1 VLARHYSSSELDML
15 IFLRKN
21 FYKTEICYPSAGGD
35 ADHEGNC
42 SNFLHIVAYALTN
55 C

>member
-1 VLARHYSSSELDML
+1 MLARHYSSSELDML

-35 ADHEGNC
+35 ADHEETAATFC
-42 SNFLHIVAYALTN
+42 I
-55 C
+55 